1 LEKLDDGTF
10 DLHIQSKDS
19 PFAYHLFLLNEL
31 EKVAE
36 SGDIHKYHFS
46 FLRNIL
52 EKTSTFLGYYEWKK
66 LLPNEAEGSREGY
79 YNRIINLSSHSKFSG
94 EEVSVLTTQ
103 EKEVLKYLVREITRI
118 YNFKSNINQTA
129 SEENVTI

>member
-1 LEKLDDGTF
+1 MTVLLTF
-10 DLHIQSKDS
+10 MFS
-19 PFAYHLFLLNEL
+19 LLNEL
-31 EKVAE
+31 EKVTE
-36 SGDIHKYHFS
+36 TGDIQKYHFN

-66 LLPNEAEGSREGY
+66 LLPDEAEGAREGY

-103 EKEVLKYLVREITRI
+103 EKDVLKHLVKEITRI
-118 YNFKSNINQTA
+118 YNFKSNNNQPA
-129 SEENVTI
+129 IEEDVTV